1 MRIATGIFIFA
12 VGLSIPVLIPSCGI
26 HGTKKSVTQAHL
38 LCSSQMTGRDFQG
51 SAPKMRGDGA
61 TVTNE
66 SSGLYRVGY
75 GTFTTHWL
83 CEVRVDAEGKVL
95 SQRRL

>member
-1 MRIATGIFIFA
+1 MRIATGILIFA
-12 VGLSIPVLIPSCGI
+12 VGLSIPVLIPSCAI
-26 HGTKKSVTQAHL
+26 HGTKKSVAEAHL
-38 LCSSQMTGRDFQG
+38 FCSSQMTGREFQG
-51 SAPKMRGDGA
+51 SAHRVRGDGA
-61 TVTNE
+61 TVTSE